1 MYFKSI
7 LVLFPL
13 DCTQSITVVK
23 IMSWLLC
30 LFFFPRIHGGICSVS
45 ECFKLYSA
53 LISLHHQGNSE
64 YGFIVRNLKT
74 ALLLELF
81 VMIDKQI

>member
-1 MYFKSI
+1 MYFTSI

-13 DCTQSITVVK
+13 DCTQSITAVK

-30 LFFFPRIHGGICSVS
+30 FFFSRIHGGICSVS

-53 LISLHHQGNSE
+53 LISLRHQGNSE

-74 ALLLELF
+74 AFLLGLF